1 MTKYYLSEDI
11 TGKEVIEE
19 LEAKRIG
26 TVKDMA
32 FTLDGKVAFIVETEG
47 KKGEPIELFLPFD
60 KIIKVGDVVIIKS
73 IKDLEKATE

>member
-1 MTKYYLSEDI
+1 MAKYYLSEDI

-19 LEAKRIG
+19 LEAKKIG
-26 TVKDMA
+26 TIKDMA

-47 KKGEPIELFLPFD
+47 KKGELIELFLPFE

>member
-1 MTKYYLSEDI
+1 VAKYYLSEDI

-26 TVKDMA
+26 TIKDIA
-32 FTLDGKVAFIVETEG
+32 FTMEGKVAFIVETES
-47 KKGEPIELFLPFD
+47 KKGEPIEVFLPFE

-73 IKDLEKATE
+73 TKDLERATE